1 MDEEPQ
7 LAPLT
12 VPPSLEALDSEGRI
26 EAMVAWFFE
35 NFEDPAYETPYDGR
49 EGGYQYIWGGPH
61 EAADYIYDHFPEAT
75 EEEHSE
81 AIQRIDADGPYWA
94 PAGHRVLPPD
104 EDFDERPAPSLEE
117 RLAALAGQ
125 LDVLTGHVGE
135 MLALQQKGVGTQNGP
150 RYTLRFCRAFDGAH
164 LAKRSERGGWRI
176 GIGPEVIAG
185 EIDMLPTER

>member
-61 EAADYIYDHFPEAT
+61 EAADYIYDQF
-75 EEEHSE
+75 
-81 AIQRIDADGPYWA
+81 RK
-94 PAGHRVLPPD
+94 PP
-104 EDFDERPAPSLEE
+104 
-117 RLAALAGQ
+117 
-125 LDVLTGHVGE
+125 
-135 MLALQQKGVGTQNGP
+135 
-150 RYTLRFCRAFDGAH
+150 
-164 LAKRSERGGWRI
+164 KRSIPKRSNASMPMAP
-176 GIGPEVIAG
+176 IGPLRVTECYRQMRTLMSAPPPHWKSG
-185 EIDMLPTER
+185 SRRSQGNSMFSLDMLVRCLPCSKRVPV